1 MQVKLEPG
9 MKFEFYCKQGIHPEH
24 VYHAEV
30 LSDSVT
36 VEWRDEFGAYTSVN
50 YATWDADSCIRQGLW
65 EVINE
70 F

>member
-9 MKFEFYCKQGIHPEH
+9 MKFEFYCKQGMHPEQA
-24 VYHAEV
+24 YYAEV

-36 VEWRDEFGAYTSVN
+36 VEWRDGYGVYTSLN
-50 YATWDADSCIRQGLW
+50 YATWDAESCIRRGWW